1 MRIFISAVEDDYNIS
16 EACAAAGFSRQTY
29 QNYYRDDPEFRAEV
43 DFAKSKLIRDAKTKV
58 HK

>member
-1 MRIFISAVEDDYNIS
+1 MRIFISAIEDDYNIS
-16 EACAAAGFSRQTY
+16 EACAEAGFSRQTY
-29 QNYYRDDPEFRAEV
+29 QNYYRTDEDFRREV